1 MYETLDEALDALE
14 ALDSTGDALKS
25 DLLQLVGQL
34 SIHDKGAVTLL
45 YSGKVAGGPDAGEIV
60 GSILQSGAD
69 VRVLDNTV
77 AGSYL
82 SPRSFLRKLQRRLVS
97 MPQNSIHKT
106 TAAPPKTGWATPPTA
121 PGPKSHVVLLRP
133 LPARC

>member
-45 YSGKVAGGPDAGEIV
+45 YSGKVAGGRT
-60 GSILQSGAD
+60 
-69 VRVLDNTV
+69 RV
-77 AGSYL
+77 
-82 SPRSFLRKLQRRLVS
+82 
-97 MPQNSIHKT
+97 
-106 TAAPPKTGWATPPTA
+106 
-121 PGPKSHVVLLRP
+121 KS
-133 LPARC
+133 